1 MLRVGLTGGIGSG
14 KSEVSRRLAAR
25 GAVVLDADRAARE
38 VVEPGTPGLAQV
50 AERFGP
56 EVVRQDGSLDRERVA
71 AIVFNDPAKLA
82 ELNAIVHP
90 LVRDW
95 MIRAERAAAQKAG
108 QDAIVVQDVPLLAE
122 NGLAAMYDMVIVVDV
137 PPEVQRDR
145 LVRLRG
151 MTAAQAA
158 ARMAAQASREA
169 RLAVADI
176 VIANDGSLDDLDRR
190 VEAVWENL
198 RNVRPSA

>member
-14 KSEVSRRLAAR
+14 KSEVSRRLAAA

-38 VVEPGTPGLAQV
+38 VVEPGSPGLAQI
-50 AERFGP
+50 AARFGP

-71 AIVFNDPAKLA
+71 AIVFSDPAKLA

-95 MIRAERAAAQKAG
+95 MARAEQAAAEAAG

-122 NGLAAMYDMVIVVDV
+122 NGLAAMYDVVIVVDV
-137 PPEVQRDR
+137 PPEVQKDR
-145 LVRLRG
+145 LVRFRG
-151 MTAAQAA
+151 MTAEAAA
-158 ARMAAQASREA
+158 ARMAAQASRQQ

-176 VIANDGSLDDLDRR
+176 VIANDSSLDALDRR
-190 VEAVWENL
+190 VEEVWEDL
-198 RNVRPSA
+198 RNVRPTA

>member
-14 KSEVSRRLAAR
+14 KSEVSRRLAAA

-38 VVEPGTPGLAQV
+38 VVEPGSPGLAPI
-50 AERFGP
+50 AARFGP

-71 AIVFNDPAKLA
+71 AIVFSDPAKLA

-95 MIRAERAAAQKAG
+95 MARAEQAAAEAAG

-122 NGLAAMYDMVIVVDV
+122 SGLAAMYDVVIVVDV
-137 PPEVQRDR
+137 PPEVQKDR
-145 LVRLRG
+145 LVRFRG
-151 MTAAQAA
+151 MTAEAAA
-158 ARMAAQASREA
+158 ARMAAQASRQQ

-176 VIANDGSLDDLDRR
+176 VIANDSSLDALDRR
-190 VEAVWENL
+190 VEEVWEDL
-198 RNVRPSA
+198 RNVRPTA